1 MKFNALVAAAM
12 VITSVNASGKGR
24 PKGLFK
30 KGGGM
35 KGSDSSWSLL
45 EKDPEPGSSQESL
58 VHRSKSGP
66 SQDSLAHGSKS
77 RPSQSSQRHK
87 PRPKLSQSLAM
98 HRLRSALSSKPPR
111 HKPGKIQ
118 VPEPRK
124 KDPVCDPIAREL
136 HASWKK
142 ISVFDKTFSKQI
154 PDFYKLL
161 RKERE
166 KKDDKDMMKMRMA
179 KLREEYG
186 VEEMSEGEEEM
197 DEEERIKAEALIVE
211 AIQKWIESHPEA
223 IPRLREIQAEYISL
237 EKDHLVIWA
246 KLVDSKCSTERL
258 ETLSPEYMKKDG
270 YFPEWDFETNLMS
283 FDDQQNHI

>member
-30 KGGGM
+30 KGDGM
-35 KGSDSSWSLL
+35 KGSDSSWTLL
-45 EKDPEPGSSQESL
+45 EKDPEPELQESL
-58 VHRSKSGP
+58 VHRSKSG
-66 SQDSLAHGSKS
+66 S
-77 RPSQSSQRHK
+77 SQSPQRHK
-87 PRPKLSQSLAM
+87 PRPRLSQSLAM

-111 HKPGKIQ
+111 RKPGKIH
-118 VPEPRK
+118 EPIK

-197 DEEERIKAEALIVE
+197 DEVGMSEDEEEMNEEERIKAEALIVE